1 MNQTQ
6 LDFLNKAT
14 AAATAA
20 KCPFP
25 DMMACEAAL
34 ESAWGNSLIAVKGC
48 NLFGC
53 KQHAHPIYGT
63 LNVPTHEYLGGAW
76 TTVMAPW
83 VEYPDWGASFAD
95 RVATLQRLA
104 PVYPHYAAAL
114 AAADPTTY
122 INQVSQTWSTDPNR
136 AAHVL
141 AIYNEYQAAL
151 AASPASSASSASS
164 AS

>member
-1 MNQTQ
+1 MNQAQ

-34 ESAWGNSLIAVKGC
+34 ESGWGNSVIAAKGC
-48 NLFGC
+48 NMFGC
-53 KQHAHPIYGT
+53 KQHAHPIFDT
-63 LNVPTHEYLGGAW
+63 LNLPTREYLGGGW
-76 TTVMAPW
+76 TVVMAPW
-83 VEYPDWGASFAD
+83 VEYPDWAACFAD
-95 RVATLQRLA
+95 RLSTLQRLA
-104 PVYPHYAAAL
+104 PSYPHYAAAL
-114 AAADPTTY
+114 NAKDPATY
-122 INQVSQTWSTDPNR
+122 INEVSKTWSTDPNR